1 MNAYSINMTCES
13 MDFERLQ
20 NIIFNLDPKAKISV
34 SSEPYSINSDDLQT
48 LKSTIKRV
56 KNRTETLYSH
66 DEAKNIIEEKLKTF

>member
-1 MNAYSINMTCES
+1 MNAYNINMTCES

-34 SSEPYSINSDDLQT
+34 SCEPYNINSANLQT

-56 KNRTETLYSH
+56 KNGTEVLHSH
-66 DEAKNIIEEKLKTF
+66 DEAKNIIEEKLKF